1 MHNYKHYHRVYY
13 NETDQMARVYHSNY
27 LIWMEEARTE
37 WFKNIGL
44 NYKKI
49 EEDGYLLPVSD
60 LSIKY
65 FAPVEYDENVCIKVL
80 VEKLTRL
87 KVHFLYEFYKEDES
101 ILFAKSS
108 SINVFTDKNG
118 KPKRIEKELFERIR
132 EGE

>member
-1 MHNYKHYHRVYY
+1 MHNFKHYHRVYY

-60 LSIKY
+60 LSVKY
-65 FAPVEYDENVCIKVL
+65 LAPVEYDENVCIKVW

-87 KVHFLYEFYKEDES
+87 KVHFLYEFYSEDES

-108 SINVFTDKNG
+108 SVNVFTDKNG
-118 KPKRIEKELFERIR
+118 KPKRIEKELFERIQK
-132 EGE
+132 GE

>member
-1 MHNYKHYHRVYY
+1 MHNFKHYHRVYY

-27 LIWMEEARTE
+27 LLWMEEARTE

-65 FAPVEYDENVCIKVL
+65 LAPVEYDENVCIKVL
-80 VEKLTRL
+80 
-87 KVHFLYEFYKEDES
+87 S
-101 ILFAKSS
+101 I
-108 SINVFTDKNG
+108 
-118 KPKRIEKELFERIR
+118 
-132 EGE
+132 

>member
-1 MHNYKHYHRVYY
+1 MHKYKHYHRVYY

-60 LSIKY
+60 LNIKY
-65 FAPVEYDENVCIKVL
+65 FAPVEYDENVCIKVW

-87 KVHFLYEFYKEDES
+87 KVHFLYEFYNEDES

-118 KPKRIEKELFERIR
+118 KPKRII
-132 EGE
+132 